1 MHLLNICI
9 YCIYFV
15 CVFSFIIYF
24 LLTFIILNS
33 LLNHFYNIL
42 YIYIYLSIITIFA
55 TVLILNLIKVT
66 NYIICEISDA
76 YIYSLEIPWRI
87 LHVPR

>member
-1 MHLLNICI
+1 MCFFIYNIFFINI
-9 YCIYFV
+9 YNFK
-15 CVFSFIIYF
+15 FFKM
-24 LLTFIILNS
+24 
-33 LLNHFYNIL
+33 NHFYNIL